1 MSKNTYSI
9 VNVAN
14 NEVINVQTSF
24 PPCRDICRS
33 YLTDPENFGSRL
45 QVMKNRTEENPGEVV
60 FDVTSIKY
68 SSGRVRMTLWTEFNR
83 QQKMHE
89 ATAAKAARIAEEKK
103 AKAEAKAAAKAAKV
117 EIQSE
122 PQIQEESKAEAPK
135 AKTPKKAA
143 AKKSSKQKS
152 AKSSAAEDISRA
164 LGKIMF
170 G

>member
-14 NEVINVQTSF
+14 NEVLNVQTAF

-33 YLTDPENFGSRL
+33 FLTTPENFGVRL
-45 QVMKNRTEENPGEVV
+45 QVVKNRQEDGTGEVV

-89 ATAAKAARIAEEKK
+89 ATAAKAEKLAAEKAAKKAAREAEKK
-103 AKAEAKAAAKAAKV
+103 AKAEA
-117 EIQSE
+117 E
-122 PQIQEESKAEAPK
+122 AEASVK
-135 AKTPKKAA
+135 EETKI
-143 AKKSSKQKS
+143 
-152 AKSSAAEDISRA
+152 AAE
-164 LGKIMF
+164 
-170 G
+170 

>member
-14 NEVINVQTSF
+14 NEVIATQTAF
-24 PPCRDICRS
+24 PPCRDLCRTH
-33 YLTDPENFGSRL
+33 LTDPEHFGDRL
-45 QVMKNRTEENPGEVV
+45 QVVKNRQEDGSGEVV

-103 AKAEAKAAAKAAKV
+103 AKAEAKAAAKAAEAKA
-117 EIQSE
+117 EL
-122 PQIQEESKAEAPK
+122 QIQEESKAEAPK
-135 AKTPKKAA
+135 AKAPKKAA
-143 AKKSSKQKS
+143 AKKS
-152 AKSSAAEDISRA
+152 AK
-164 LGKIMF
+164 KTK
-170 G
+170 

>member
-14 NEVINVQTSF
+14 NEVINVQTAF

-33 YLTDPENFGSRL
+33 FLTTPENFGTRL
-45 QVMKNRTEENPGEVV
+45 QVVKNRTEDSAGEVV

-68 SSGRVRMTLWTEFNR
+68 SSGRVRMTLWTEYNH

-103 AKAEAKAAAKAAKV
+103 AKAEAKAAAKAAEV
-117 EIQSE
+117 EVKSE

-135 AKTPKKAA
+135 AKAPKKAA
-143 AKKSSKQKS
+143 AKKSAKKSK
-152 AKSSAAEDISRA
+152 
-164 LGKIMF
+164 
-170 G
+170 

>member
-14 NEVINVQTSF
+14 NEVINTQTAF

-33 YLTDPENFGSRL
+33 YLTDEANFGARL
-45 QVMKNRTEENPGEVV
+45 QVVKNRQEDGTGEVV

-89 ATAAKAARIAEEKK
+89 ATAAKIAAREAEKK
-103 AKAEAKAAAKAAKV
+103 AKAEAKAAAKAAV
-117 EIQSE
+117 I
-122 PQIQEESKAEAPK
+122 AD
-135 AKTPKKAA
+135 
-143 AKKSSKQKS
+143 
-152 AKSSAAEDISRA
+152 AEDFKEPDQGEDYMNKDLA
-164 LGKIMF
+164 LSML
-170 G
+170 

>member
-14 NEVINVQTSF
+14 NEVINTQTAF

-33 YLTDPENFGSRL
+33 YLTDPDNFGVRL
-45 QVMKNRTEENPGEVV
+45 QVVKNRTEESAGEVV

-89 ATAAKAARIAEEKK
+89 ATAAKIAAREAEKK
-103 AKAEAKAAAKAAKV
+103 AKAEAKAEAKAAAKAEVPA
-117 EIQSE
+117 ESAE
-122 PQIQEESKAEAPK
+122 PVAEAIEVPAEK
-135 AKTPKKAA
+135 PVKKAA
-143 AKKSSKQKS
+143 AKKSGKK
-152 AKSSAAEDISRA
+152 AANKKAVSRVT
-164 LGKIMF
+164 
-170 G
+170 

>member
-14 NEVINVQTSF
+14 NEVINVQTAF

-33 YLTDPENFGSRL
+33 FLTTPENFGTRL
-45 QVMKNRTEENPGEVV
+45 QVVKNRTEDSAGEVV

-68 SSGRVRMTLWTEFNR
+68 SSGRVRMTLWTEFSR

-103 AKAEAKAAAKAAKV
+103 QKAEAKAAAKAAKAEVKTETV
-117 EIQSE
+117 EKIKE
-122 PQIQEESKAEAPK
+122 TPK
-135 AKTPKKAA
+135 ATVKKPA
-143 AKKSSKQKS
+143 AKKTTVKKTQKT
-152 AKSSAAEDISRA
+152 K
-164 LGKIMF
+164 
-170 G
+170 

>member
-14 NEVINVQTSF
+14 NEVLNVQTAF

-33 YLTDPENFGSRL
+33 FLTTPENFGTRL
-45 QVMKNRTEENPGEVV
+45 QVVKNRTEDSAGEVV

-68 SSGRVRMTLWTEFNR
+68 SSGRVCMTLWTEFNR

-103 AKAEAKAAAKAAKV
+103 AKAEAKAAAKAAKAEAEV
-117 EIQSE
+117 KSE

-135 AKTPKKAA
+135 AKAPKKAA
-143 AKKSSKQKS
+143 AKKSAKKSK
-152 AKSSAAEDISRA
+152 
-164 LGKIMF
+164 
-170 G
+170 

>member
-14 NEVINVQTSF
+14 NEVINVQTAF

-33 YLTDPENFGSRL
+33 YLTNPENFGARL
-45 QVMKNRTEENPGEVV
+45 QVVKNRTEESAGEVV

-89 ATAAKAARIAEEKK
+89 ATAAKIAAREAEKK
-103 AKAEAKAAAKAAKV
+103 AKAEAKAAANAEV
-117 EIQSE
+117 QQE
-122 PQIQEESKAEAPK
+122 PTAEATQLPAEK
-135 AKTPKKAA
+135 PVKKAA
-143 AKKSSKQKS
+143 AKKAA
-152 AKSSAAEDISRA
+152 AKKAA
-164 LGKIMF
+164 KK
-170 G
+170 